1 MFSNYYHL
9 GNTIELFNLQN
20 KNLCSKWH
28 FEGKYSKLF
37 DPSLKCYE
45 MILSTGNIS
54 KMLIPKVKKNSKIKT
69 LSLFQGYVVFQLYL
83 FTSKQFSIE
92 LAISDTTNAKR
103 RLIFSSNND
112 NLVINQLHCRIPIF
126 ELPIG
131 KWINLSI
138 DILSFVSECFKNL
151 TFRSVDFISLS
162 MSGKVRY
169 IFTMRTPLIDNMNQI
184 EGEEKNDYDLDDC
197 GNKVSD
203 NSGNSSF
210 IYGAKDIP
218 DKYKFPDIE
227 TPINL
232 NMNCN
237 YVLQQITLQNQIKQL
252 SYQQKLILNSDPIL
266 IQDTADASNMDKGLK
281 FRHNIFMQ
289 NKKKMKKFRRYPF
302 EENFFENPFNN
313 YNNIEF
319 DNGYGYVLDVDKN
332 NNYMEN
338 NNNMHNN
345 YYKQRQLSD
354 GALVNENT
362 SSNYNNNN
370 NAINNNNNNNNL
382 NNIRGQSQN
391 QSTERFKNIG
401 NLIVSQENNNNNIYN
416 QYPYKNNMNENYKNN
431 LEENNNYN
439 NNNVNN
445 DVIQYQEDGYMKNN
459 RYGSYNSLRHSK
471 ENNNNESD
479 KHKFI
484 FFNKDEYNKI
494 YNSGKGSAEQ
504 ITHNLHLNEKNI
516 NNNNINNNNNNNEID
531 EKYNYQ
537 LSTIKNENANSN
549 NSELV
554 EEEKKNYIG
563 QILEDSLN
571 LINNSQNNEFLMNN
585 NKKGNNNGN
594 GDNNQNNNNNDQR
607 PFSPPITKIDD
618 VEEQENMF

>member
-1 MFSNYYHL
+1 MFSNSYHL
-9 GNTIELFNLQN
+9 GNSIELFNLQN

-45 MILSTGNIS
+45 MILSTGNLS

-151 TFRSVDFISLS
+151 TFRSVDYISLS

-169 IFTMRTPLIDNMNQI
+169 IFTMRNPLIDNLNQVDS
-184 EGEEKNDYDLDDC
+184 EERNEYELDDC
-197 GNKVSD
+197 GNKISD
-203 NSGNSSF
+203 NSGNSSVPSR
-210 IYGAKDIP
+210 AKEIP
-218 DKYKFPDIE
+218 DKYKFPE
-227 TPINL
+227 SEYALNL

-237 YVLQQITLQNQIKQL
+237 YILQQLTIQNQIKQL
-252 SYQQKLILNSDPIL
+252 SFQQKMILNSDPIL

-281 FRHNIFMQ
+281 FRHNIFLQ
-289 NKKKMKKFRRYPF
+289 NKKKMKQFKKYPF

-313 YNNIEF
+313 NYNNNIQY
-319 DNGYGYVLDVDKN
+319 DNDYRYILDLEKN
-332 NNYMEN
+332 NDIMNY
-338 NNNMHNN
+338 NN
-345 YYKQRQLSD
+345 YYQNRQLSD
-354 GALVNENT
+354 GALINENEIY
-362 SSNYNNNN
+362 NYNNIINN
-370 NAINNNNNNNNL
+370 NAK
-382 NNIRGQSQN
+382 SQN
-391 QSTERFKNIG
+391 QNTERFKNIG
-401 NLIVSQENNNNNIYN
+401 NLIVSQDNKFNSYKKLNNN
-416 QYPYKNNMNENYKNN
+416 EN
-431 LEENNNYN
+431 LEENNNDF
-439 NNNVNN
+439 V
-445 DVIQYQEDGYMKNN
+445 QYQEEEYKNN
-459 RYGSYNSLRHSK
+459 RYGSYNSLKNSTNNQ
-471 ENNNNESD
+471 NNNNHELG
-479 KHKFI
+479 KNKFI
-484 FFNKDEYNKI
+484 FFNKDEYNKL
-494 YNSGKGSAEQ
+494 YNSGKGLTKQ
-504 ITHNLHLNEKNI
+504 INQNLNLNE
-516 NNNNINNNNNNNEID
+516 NNNNEID

-537 LSTIKNENANSN
+537 LSTIKNENVNNSN
-549 NSELV
+549 NTDLI

-571 LINNSQNNEFLMNN
+571 LINNSQNNEFFSN
-585 NKKGNNNGN
+585 NK
-594 GDNNQNNNNNDQR
+594 
-607 PFSPPITKIDD
+607 
-618 VEEQENMF
+618 

>member
-45 MILSTGNIS
+45 MILSTGNLS

-151 TFRSVDFISLS
+151 TFRSVDYISLS

-169 IFTMRTPLIDNMNQI
+169 IFTMRTPLVDNINQI
-184 EGEEKNDYDLDDC
+184 EDEKNDYDLDDC
-197 GNKVSD
+197 GNKISE

-210 IYGAKDIP
+210 AYGAKEIP
-218 DKYKFPDIE
+218 EKYKFPE
-227 TPINL
+227 TEFAINL

-237 YVLQQITLQNQIKQL
+237 YVLQQITIQNQIKQL
-252 SYQQKLILNSDPIL
+252 SYQQKLILNSEPIL

-281 FRHNIFMQ
+281 FRHHIYLQ
-289 NKKKMKKFRRYPF
+289 NKKKMKQFRKYPF
-302 EENFFENPFNN
+302 EEFFFENPFNN
-313 YNNIEF
+313 NNYNENLEF
-319 DNGYGYVLDVDKN
+319 DNGYRYALDLQKN
-332 NNYMEN
+332 NIVNMIN
-338 NNNMHNN
+338 NNNNELYENN
-345 YYKQRQLSD
+345 INGSYGKNRQLSD
-354 GALVNENT
+354 GALMNENDLY
-362 SSNYNNNN
+362 NYNNNIKIN
-370 NAINNNNNNNNL
+370 EPNAD
-382 NNIRGQSQN
+382 
-391 QSTERFKNIG
+391 RFKNIG
-401 NLIVSQENNNNNIYN
+401 NLIVSQDNKRIFNSYKNIKNFEGFKNNNLDENNNNIFK
-416 QYPYKNNMNENYKNN
+416 QYPG
-431 LEENNNYN
+431 EEYR
-439 NNNVNN
+439 
-445 DVIQYQEDGYMKNN
+445 NN
-459 RYGSYNSLRHSK
+459 RYGLYNSLKNSNNNQNNIINNNDINNNDIGRNKFVFFNKEEYNKLYNSGK
-471 ENNNNESD
+471 GLTEQVNQNLNLNENNNNEMDD
-479 KHKFI
+479 K
-484 FFNKDEYNKI
+484 N
-494 YNSGKGSAEQ
+494 
-504 ITHNLHLNEKNI
+504 
-516 NNNNINNNNNNNEID
+516 
-531 EKYNYQ
+531 NYQ
-537 LSTIKNENANSN
+537 LSTIRNENGNSN
-549 NSELV
+549 NTDIV
-554 EEEKKNYIG
+554 EEEKKNYLG
-563 QILEDSLN
+563 QILGDSLN
-571 LINNSQNNEFLMNN
+571 LINSSQNNEFLNN
-585 NKKGNNNGN
+585 NSKE
-594 GDNNQNNNNNDQR
+594 GDNQNSKDDKR

-618 VEEQENMF
+618 QNELEF

>member
-45 MILSTGNIS
+45 MILSTGNLS

-151 TFRSVDFISLS
+151 TFRSVDYISLS

-169 IFTMRTPLIDNMNQI
+169 IFTMRTPLIDNLNQVD
-184 EGEEKNDYDLDDC
+184 EEKNEYDLDDC
-197 GNKVSD
+197 GNKISE

-210 IYGAKDIP
+210 AYGAKEIP
-218 DKYKFPDIE
+218 DKYKFPE
-227 TPINL
+227 SEFAINL

-237 YVLQQITLQNQIKQL
+237 YILQQITIQNQIKQIN
-252 SYQQKLILNSDPIL
+252 YQQKMILNSEPIL

-281 FRHNIFMQ
+281 FRHNIYLQ
-289 NKKKMKKFRRYPF
+289 NKKKLKKFRKYPF

-313 YNNIEF
+313 NYNNNIEY
-319 DNGYGYVLDVDKN
+319 DNDYRYILDLEKN
-332 NNYMEN
+332 NDIMNY
-338 NNNMHNN
+338 NN
-345 YYKQRQLSD
+345 YYQNRQLSD
-354 GALVNENT
+354 GALINENEIY
-362 SSNYNNNN
+362 NYNNIINN
-370 NAINNNNNNNNL
+370 NAK
-382 NNIRGQSQN
+382 SQN
-391 QSTERFKNIG
+391 QNTERFKNIG
-401 NLIVSQENNNNNIYN
+401 NLIVSQDNKFNSYKKLNNNENI
-416 QYPYKNNMNENYKNN
+416 
-431 LEENNNYN
+431 EENNNDF
-439 NNNVNN
+439 V
-445 DVIQYQEDGYMKNN
+445 QYQEEEYKNN
-459 RYGSYNSLRHSK
+459 RYGSYNSLKNSTNNQ
-471 ENNNNESD
+471 NNNNHELG
-479 KHKFI
+479 KNKFI
-484 FFNKDEYNKI
+484 FFNKDEYNKL
-494 YNSGKGSAEQ
+494 YNSGKGLTKQ
-504 ITHNLHLNEKNI
+504 INQNLNLNE
-516 NNNNINNNNNNNEID
+516 NNNNNNEID

-537 LSTIKNENANSN
+537 LSTIKNENVNNSN
-549 NSELV
+549 NTDLI

-571 LINNSQNNEFLMNN
+571 LINNSQNNEFFSN
-585 NKKGNNNGN
+585 NKSNI
-594 GDNNQNNNNNDQR
+594 DDNQNNNGDKR
-607 PFSPPITKIDD
+607 PFSPPITKI
-618 VEEQENMF
+618 ENADELEI

>member
-45 MILSTGNIS
+45 MILSTGNLS

-151 TFRSVDFISLS
+151 TFRSVDYISLS

-169 IFTMRTPLIDNMNQI
+169 IFTMRTPLIDNLNQVD
-184 EGEEKNDYDLDDC
+184 EEKNEYDLDDC
-197 GNKVSD
+197 GNKISE

-210 IYGAKDIP
+210 AYGAKEIP
-218 DKYKFPDIE
+218 DKYKFPE
-227 TPINL
+227 SEFAINL

-237 YVLQQITLQNQIKQL
+237 YILQQITIQNQIKQIN
-252 SYQQKLILNSDPIL
+252 YQQKMILNSEPIL

-281 FRHNIFMQ
+281 FRHNIYLQ
-289 NKKKMKKFRRYPF
+289 NKKKLKKFRKYPF

-313 YNNIEF
+313 NYNNNIQYD
-319 DNGYGYVLDVDKN
+319 DNDYRYILDLDKN
-332 NNYMEN
+332 NDIINY
-338 NNNMHNN
+338 NN
-345 YYKQRQLSD
+345 YHHNRQLSD
-354 GALVNENT
+354 GALINENEIY
-362 SSNYNNNN
+362 NYNNIINN
-370 NAINNNNNNNNL
+370 NAK
-382 NNIRGQSQN
+382 SQN
-391 QSTERFKNIG
+391 QNTERFKNIG
-401 NLIVSQENNNNNIYN
+401 NLIVSQDNKFNSYKKLNNN
-416 QYPYKNNMNENYKNN
+416 EN
-431 LEENNNYN
+431 LEENNNDL
-439 NNNVNN
+439 V
-445 DVIQYQEDGYMKNN
+445 QYQEEEYKNN
-459 RYGSYNSLRHSK
+459 RYGSYNSLKNSTNNQ
-471 ENNNNESD
+471 NNNNHELG
-479 KHKFI
+479 KNKFI
-484 FFNKDEYNKI
+484 FFNKDEYNKL
-494 YNSGKGSAEQ
+494 YNSGKGLTKQ
-504 ITHNLHLNEKNI
+504 INQNLNLNE
-516 NNNNINNNNNNNEID
+516 NNNNNNEID

-537 LSTIKNENANSN
+537 LSTIKNENVNNSN
-549 NSELV
+549 NTDLI

-571 LINNSQNNEFLMNN
+571 LINNSQNNEFFSN
-585 NKKGNNNGN
+585 NKSNI
-594 GDNNQNNNNNDQR
+594 DDNQNNNGDKR
-607 PFSPPITKIDD
+607 PFSPPITKI
-618 VEEQENMF
+618 ENADELEI

>member
-45 MILSTGNIS
+45 MILSTGNLS

-151 TFRSVDFISLS
+151 TFRSVDYISLS

-169 IFTMRTPLIDNMNQI
+169 IFTMRTPLIDNLNQVD
-184 EGEEKNDYDLDDC
+184 EEKNEYDLDDC
-197 GNKVSD
+197 GNKISE

-210 IYGAKDIP
+210 AYGAKEIP
-218 DKYKFPDIE
+218 DKYKFPE
-227 TPINL
+227 SEFAINL

-237 YVLQQITLQNQIKQL
+237 YILQQITIQNQIKQIN
-252 SYQQKLILNSDPIL
+252 YQQKMILNSEPIL

-281 FRHNIFMQ
+281 FRHNIYLQ
-289 NKKKMKKFRRYPF
+289 NKKKMKKFRKYPF

-313 YNNIEF
+313 NYNNNIEY
-319 DNGYGYVLDVDKN
+319 DNDYRYILDLDKN
-332 NNYMEN
+332 NDIINY
-338 NNNMHNN
+338 NN
-345 YYKQRQLSD
+345 YHHNRQLSD
-354 GALVNENT
+354 GALINENEIY
-362 SSNYNNNN
+362 NYNNIINN
-370 NAINNNNNNNNL
+370 NAK
-382 NNIRGQSQN
+382 SQN
-391 QSTERFKNIG
+391 QNTERFKNIG
-401 NLIVSQENNNNNIYN
+401 NLIVSQDNKFNSYKKLNNNENI
-416 QYPYKNNMNENYKNN
+416 
-431 LEENNNYN
+431 EENNNDF
-439 NNNVNN
+439 V
-445 DVIQYQEDGYMKNN
+445 QYQEEEYKNN
-459 RYGSYNSLRHSK
+459 RYGSYNSLKNSTNNQ
-471 ENNNNESD
+471 NNNNHELG
-479 KHKFI
+479 KNKFI
-484 FFNKDEYNKI
+484 FFNKDEYNKL
-494 YNSGKGSAEQ
+494 YNSGKGLTKQ
-504 ITHNLHLNEKNI
+504 INQNLNLNE
-516 NNNNINNNNNNNEID
+516 NNNNEID

-537 LSTIKNENANSN
+537 LSTIKNENVNNSN
-549 NSELV
+549 NTDLI

-571 LINNSQNNEFLMNN
+571 LINNSQNNEFFSN
-585 NKKGNNNGN
+585 NKSNI
-594 GDNNQNNNNNDQR
+594 DDNQNNNGDKR
-607 PFSPPITKIDD
+607 PFSPPITKI
-618 VEEQENMF
+618 ENADELEI

>member
-45 MILSTGNIS
+45 MILSTGNLS

-169 IFTMRTPLIDNMNQI
+169 IFTMRTPLIDNITQM

-197 GNKVSD
+197 GNKISD

-218 DKYKFPDIE
+218 DKYKFPDSE
-227 TPINL
+227 KPINI

-281 FRHNIFMQ
+281 FRHNIFLQ

-313 YNNIEF
+313 YNNNIEF
-319 DNGYGYVLDVDKN
+319 DNGYGYGYVLDN
-332 NNYMEN
+332 NLMEN
-338 NNNMHNN
+338 NMNMMNDYHRH
-345 YYKQRQLSD
+345 RQLSD
-354 GALVNENT
+354 GALINENG
-362 SSNYNNNN
+362 SSNYNNNH
-370 NAINNNNNNNNL
+370 IMNNNNVMNVK
-382 NNIRGQSQN
+382 GQN

-401 NLIVSQENNNNNIYN
+401 NLIVSQDNNNNLFN
-416 QYPYKNNMNENYKNN
+416 PYKNDINDNYKNN
-431 LEENNNYN
+431 ADENKII
-439 NNNVNN
+439 
-445 DVIQYQEDGYMKNN
+445 IQQEDGYFKNN
-459 RYGSYNSLRHSK
+459 RYGSYNSLKYSR
-471 ENNNNESD
+471 ENNNDEGD

-484 FFNKDEYNKI
+484 FFNKDEYNKL

-504 ITHNLHLNEKNI
+504 ITHNLHMNEKNI
-516 NNNNINNNNNNNEID
+516 NNDNNNNNNNNNEID

-571 LINNSQNNEFLMNN
+571 LINNSQNNEFLSNN
-585 NKKGNNNGN
+585 NNKGNNNV
-594 GDNNQNNNNNDQR
+594 DNNNNNNNDNNKGEQR

-618 VEEQENMF
+618 AEEQENLF

>member
-45 MILSTGNIS
+45 MILSTGNLS

-151 TFRSVDFISLS
+151 TFRSVDYISLS

-169 IFTMRTPLIDNMNQI
+169 IFTMRTPLVDNLNQV
-184 EGEEKNDYDLDDC
+184 ESEDKNDYDLDDC
-197 GNKVSD
+197 GNKISE

-210 IYGAKDIP
+210 AYGAKEIP
-218 DKYKFPDIE
+218 DKYKFPE
-227 TPINL
+227 YEFAINL

-237 YVLQQITLQNQIKQL
+237 YVLQQITIQNQIKQL
-252 SYQQKLILNSDPIL
+252 SYQQKMILNSEPIL

-281 FRHNIFMQ
+281 YRHHIYLQ
-289 NKKKMKKFRRYPF
+289 NKKKMNKFRKYPF

-313 YNNIEF
+313 YNDNYEY
-319 DNGYGYVLDVDKN
+319 DNGYRYGFNLEKNDLLD
-332 NNYMEN
+332 
-338 NNNMHNN
+338 NNMNDMGNENSDHFHS
-345 YYKQRQLSD
+345 KGRQLSD
-354 GALVNENT
+354 GALMQENDINTFKNITKSQNENT
-362 SSNYNNNN
+362 D
-370 NAINNNNNNNNL
+370 
-382 NNIRGQSQN
+382 
-391 QSTERFKNIG
+391 RFKNIG
-401 NLIVSQENNNNNIYN
+401 NLIVSQDN
-416 QYPYKNNMNENYKNN
+416 QIFSNYKNQN
-431 LEENNNYN
+431 NIENFKNNSNSEGNNHNYNGLMCPPEEGYRNNRYDYSNSLKNSNQINNNYN
-439 NNNVNN
+439 NDIGRN
-445 DVIQYQEDGYMKNN
+445 
-459 RYGSYNSLRHSK
+459 
-471 ENNNNESD
+471 
-479 KHKFI
+479 KFV
-484 FFNKDEYNKI
+484 FFNKDEYNRL
-494 YNSGKGSAEQ
+494 YNSGKGLTDQ
-504 ITHNLHLNEKNI
+504 VNQNLNLNE
-516 NNNNINNNNNNNEID
+516 NNNNEID

-537 LSTIKNENANSN
+537 LSTIRNENQNSN
-549 NSELV
+549 NTDLI

-563 QILEDSLN
+563 QILGDSLN
-571 LINNSQNNEFLMNN
+571 LINNSQNNEFLNN
-585 NKKGNNNGN
+585 NSK
-594 GDNNQNNNNNDQR
+594 DDNQNNKEEKR
-607 PFSPPITKIDD
+607 PFSPPITKIEDNN
-618 VEEQENMF
+618 ELEF